1 MAGGDNALYQKRW
14 RDKCNELAKWALENK
29 RYLHSAEEYRKTM
42 QENAAL
48 KEENAALRKRLDV
61 IEARVD
67 NWSWQD
73 APQDIARAM
82 LESYRHKAPMVFAAG
97 MNLIKPTAKPVQ
109 QKPRR
114 QKKPSP

>member
-1 MAGGDNALYQKRW
+1 
-14 RDKCNELAKWALENK
+14 
-29 RYLHSAEEYRKTM
+29 M